1 MFGSLTNVYYLTVLL
16 CGDLIL
22 QYYHL
27 YLIFYINLLLF
38 RTMSDNVQLYLS
50 GIADFIAFKY

>member
-1 MFGSLTNVYYLTVLL
+1 MFGSLANVYYLTILL

-38 RTMSDNVQLYLS
+38 RTMSDNVLIWYS
-50 GIADFIAFKY
+50 